1 MGRRHASIL
10 PLPVFQRIRPEDMQM
25 AATPAS
31 PFMDHTEL
39 PLRGIKVLELSHMI
53 MGPAAGLALADLGA
67 EVIKVEPIEGDRTRR
82 LKGSGS
88 GYFPVFNRNK
98 QSLAIDLKARE
109 GQAVVRQLALQADM
123 VVENFRDG
131 SLAQYGLDYE
141 SLSAENPGLIYV
153 SLKGFLSGP
162 YKQRTA
168 LDEVVQMMGGLAYI
182 NGGADTPQRVAASV
196 NDILG
201 GTFGVVGALAA
212 LHDRHA
218 TGRGRHVRSGLF
230 DNNLLL
236 VAQFIAQ
243 YLLRG
248 AAPKPMG
255 AERRPPWGVYDVFET
270 ADGRVFVAVV
280 GDAQWRNF
288 AQKFLPPEWAA
299 DPRLATAVDR
309 EAARPWL
316 VPGVGEILK
325 TWKTDELCAALEAA
339 GLSYGPIRQP
349 HDLLDDAHLNAGGAL
364 LKTRLPDGGEISA
377 AALPIEFDGL
387 KAGKRSDP
395 PRQGGDTQ
403 AILQGLG
410 WDAARIEVLRSAG
423 VIA

>member
-1 MGRRHASIL
+1 MT
-10 PLPVFQRIRPEDMQM
+10 
-25 AATPAS
+25 AAPAS
-31 PFMDHTEL
+31 PFMNQDEL

-53 MGPAAGLALADLGA
+53 MGPAAGLAPADLGA
-67 EVIKVEPIEGDRTRR
+67 EVIKLEPIDGDRTRR

-98 QSLAIDLKARE
+98 QSLSIDLKSAE
-109 GQAVVRQLALQADM
+109 GQALARQLALQADM

-131 SLAQYGLDYE
+131 GLAQYGLDYA
-141 SLSAENPGLIYV
+141 SLSAENPRLIYV

-162 YKQRTA
+162 YKHRTA

-212 LHDRHA
+212 LHDRHV

-230 DNNLLL
+230 ENNLLL

-243 YLLRG
+243 YQLTG
-248 AAPKPMG
+248 AAPKPFG
-255 AERRPPWGVYDVFET
+255 AERKPPWGVYDVFET

-309 EAARPWL
+309 EAARSWL
-316 VPGVGEILK
+316 RLGVGAILK

-339 GLSYGPIRQP
+339 NLSYGPIRQP
-349 HDLLDDAHLNAGGAL
+349 HDLLHDEHLNAGGAL
-364 LKTRLPDGGEISA
+364 LATALPDGGEIAA

-387 KAGKRSDP
+387 KAGKRFDP
-395 PRQGGDTQ
+395 PAQGRDTK
-403 AILQGLG
+403 AILRGLG
-410 WDAARIEVLRSAG
+410 LDAAAAQALRAAG
-423 VIA
+423 VVHCEDKA

>member
-1 MGRRHASIL
+1 MET
-10 PLPVFQRIRPEDMQM
+10 PV
-25 AATPAS
+25 S
-31 PFMDHTEL
+31 PFLDDAEL

-53 MGPAAGLALADLGA
+53 MGPATGLVLADLGA
-67 EVIKVEPIEGDRTRR
+67 EVIKVEPIEGDRTRK
-82 LKGSGS
+82 LQGSGS

-98 QSLAIDLKARE
+98 QSLAIDLKSGE
-109 GQAVVRQLALQADM
+109 GQAIVRRLALQADM

-131 SLAQYGLDYE
+131 SLAQYGLDYAA
-141 SLSAENPGLIYV
+141 LSAENPGLIYI

-162 YKQRTA
+162 YQQRTA

-212 LHDRHA
+212 LHQRNT
-218 TGRGRHVRSGLF
+218 TGRGRHIRSGLF
-230 DNNLLL
+230 ENNLLL
-236 VAQFIAQ
+236 VSQFIAQ
-243 YLLRG
+243 YQITG
-248 AAPKPMG
+248 SAPKPFG
-255 AERRPPWGVYDVFET
+255 AERKPPWGIYDIFDT

-299 DPRLATAVDR
+299 DARLATAVDR

-325 TWKTDELCAALEAA
+325 NWKTADLCEALEAA
-339 GLSYGPIRQP
+339 NLSYGPIRQP
-349 HDLLDDAHLNAGGAL
+349 HDLLQDRHLLARGAL
-364 LKTRLPDGGEISA
+364 LKTSVPDGGEISA
-377 AALPIEFDGL
+377 AALPIEFDGQ
-387 KAGKRSDP
+387 KAGKRADP
-395 PRQGGDTQ
+395 PRRGSHNRRILRELGLDDEKIQ
-403 AILQGLG
+403 ALE
-410 WDAARIEVLRSAG
+410 AAG
-423 VIA
+423 VLAPSFMEDAH

>member
-1 MGRRHASIL
+1 MS
-10 PLPVFQRIRPEDMQM
+10 
-25 AATPAS
+25 AAPAS
-31 PFMDHTEL
+31 PFMDHSEL

-67 EVIKVEPIEGDRTRR
+67 EVIKLEPIDGDRTRR

-98 QSLAIDLKARE
+98 QSLSIDLKSAE
-109 GQAVVRQLALQADM
+109 GQALARQLALQADM

-131 SLAQYGLDYE
+131 GLAQYGLDYA
-141 SLSAENPGLIYV
+141 SLSAENPRLIYV

-162 YKQRTA
+162 YKHRTA

-212 LHDRHA
+212 LHDRHV

-230 DNNLLL
+230 ENNLLL

-243 YLLRG
+243 YQLTG
-248 AAPKPMG
+248 AAPKPFG
-255 AERRPPWGVYDVFET
+255 AERKPPWGVYDVFDT

-288 AQKFLPPEWAA
+288 ARKFLPPEWAA

-309 EAARPWL
+309 EAARSWL
-316 VPGVGEILK
+316 VPGVGAILK
-325 TWKTDELCAALEAA
+325 TWKTDALCAALEAA
-339 GLSYGPIRQP
+339 NLSYGPIRQP
-349 HDLLDDAHLNAGGAL
+349 HDLLHDEHLNAGGAL
-364 LKTRLPDGGEISA
+364 LATALPDGGEIAA

-387 KAGKRSDP
+387 KAGKRFDP
-395 PRQGGDTQ
+395 PGQGRDTE
-403 AILQGLG
+403 AILRGLG
-410 WDAARIEVLRSAG
+410 LDAARIDALRSAG
-423 VIA
+423 VVHCEDKT

>member
-1 MGRRHASIL
+1 MS
-10 PLPVFQRIRPEDMQM
+10 
-25 AATPAS
+25 AAPAS
-31 PFMDHTEL
+31 PFMDHSEL

-67 EVIKVEPIEGDRTRR
+67 EVIKLEPIDGDRTRR

-98 QSLAIDLKARE
+98 QSLSIDLKSAE
-109 GQAVVRQLALQADM
+109 GQALARQLALRADM

-131 SLAQYGLDYE
+131 GLAQYGLDYA
-141 SLSAENPGLIYV
+141 SLSAENPRLIYV

-162 YKQRTA
+162 YKHRTA

-212 LHDRHA
+212 LHDRHV

-230 DNNLLL
+230 ENNLLL

-243 YLLRG
+243 YQLTG
-248 AAPKPMG
+248 AAPKPFG
-255 AERRPPWGVYDVFET
+255 AERKPPWGVYDVFET

-288 AQKFLPPEWAA
+288 AQKFLPSEWAA

-309 EAARPWL
+309 EAARSWL
-316 VPGVGEILK
+316 VPGVGAILK
-325 TWKTDELCAALEAA
+325 TWKTDALCAALEAA
-339 GLSYGPIRQP
+339 NLSYGPIRQP
-349 HDLLDDAHLNAGGAL
+349 HDLLHDEHLNAGGAL
-364 LKTRLPDGGEISA
+364 LATALPDGGEIAA

-387 KAGKRSDP
+387 KAGKRFDP
-395 PRQGGDTQ
+395 PAQGRDTE
-403 AILQGLG
+403 AILRGLG
-410 WDAARIEVLRSAG
+410 LDAAGIDALRSAG
-423 VIA
+423 VVHCEDKA

>member
-1 MGRRHASIL
+1 
-10 PLPVFQRIRPEDMQM
+10 
-25 AATPAS
+25 
-31 PFMDHTEL
+31 
-39 PLRGIKVLELSHMI
+39 
-53 MGPAAGLALADLGA
+53 
-67 EVIKVEPIEGDRTRR
+67 
-82 LKGSGS
+82 
-88 GYFPVFNRNK
+88 
-98 QSLAIDLKARE
+98 
-109 GQAVVRQLALQADM
+109 M

-162 YKQRTA
+162 YKHRTA

-230 DNNLLL
+230 ENNLLL

-243 YLLRG
+243 FQLTG
-248 AAPKPMG
+248 TAPKPFG
-255 AERRPPWGVYDVFET
+255 AERKPPWGVYDVFET

-309 EAARPWL
+309 EAARSWL

-325 TWKTDELCAALEAA
+325 TWKTDALCAALEAA
-339 GLSYGPIRQP
+339 NLSYGPIRQP
-349 HDLLDDAHLNAGGAL
+349 HDLLQDEHLNAGGAL
-364 LKTRLPDGGEISA
+364 LATVLPDGGEIAA
-377 AALPIEFDGL
+377 AALPIEFDGQ

-395 PRQGGDTQ
+395 PAQGRHTE
-403 AILQGLG
+403 AILRGLG
-410 WDAARIEVLRSAG
+410 LDAARIEALHTAG
-423 VIA
+423 IIRCEGR

>member
-1 MGRRHASIL
+1 MS
-10 PLPVFQRIRPEDMQM
+10 
-25 AATPAS
+25 AAPAS
-31 PFMDHTEL
+31 PFMDHSEL

-67 EVIKVEPIEGDRTRR
+67 EVIKLEPIDGDRTRR

-98 QSLAIDLKARE
+98 QSLSIDLKSAE
-109 GQAVVRQLALQADM
+109 GQALARQLALQADM

-131 SLAQYGLDYE
+131 GLAQYGLDYA
-141 SLSAENPGLIYV
+141 SLSAENPRLIYV

-162 YKQRTA
+162 YKHRTA

-212 LHDRHA
+212 LHDRHV

-230 DNNLLL
+230 ENNLLL

-243 YLLRG
+243 YQLTG
-248 AAPKPMG
+248 TAPKPFG
-255 AERRPPWGVYDVFET
+255 AERKPPWGVYDVFET

-288 AQKFLPPEWAA
+288 ARKFLPPEWAA

-309 EAARPWL
+309 EAARSWL
-316 VPGVGEILK
+316 VPGVGAILK
-325 TWKTDELCAALEAA
+325 TWKTNELCAALEAA
-339 GLSYGPIRQP
+339 NLSYGPIRQP
-349 HDLLDDAHLNAGGAL
+349 HDLLHDDHLNAGGAL
-364 LKTRLPDGGEISA
+364 LATALPDGGEIAA

-387 KAGKRSDP
+387 KAGKRFDP
-395 PRQGGDTQ
+395 PAQGRDTE
-403 AILQGLG
+403 AILRGLG
-410 WDAARIEVLRSAG
+410 LDAARIDALRSAG
-423 VIA
+423 VVHCEDKT

>member
-1 MGRRHASIL
+1 MS
-10 PLPVFQRIRPEDMQM
+10 
-25 AATPAS
+25 AAPAS
-31 PFMDHTEL
+31 PFMDHSEL

-67 EVIKVEPIEGDRTRR
+67 EVIKLEPIDGDRTRR

-98 QSLAIDLKARE
+98 QSLSIDLKSAE
-109 GQAVVRQLALQADM
+109 GQALARQLALRADM

-131 SLAQYGLDYE
+131 GLAQYGLDYA
-141 SLSAENPGLIYV
+141 SLSAENPRLIYV

-162 YKQRTA
+162 YKHRTA

-212 LHDRHA
+212 LHDRHV

-230 DNNLLL
+230 ENNLLL

-243 YLLRG
+243 YQLTG
-248 AAPKPMG
+248 AAPNPSG
-255 AERRPPWGVYDVFET
+255 AERKPPWGVYDVFET

-288 AQKFLPPEWAA
+288 AQKFLPSEWAA

-309 EAARPWL
+309 EAARSWL
-316 VPGVGEILK
+316 VPGVGAILK
-325 TWKTDELCAALEAA
+325 TWKTDALCAALEAA
-339 GLSYGPIRQP
+339 NLSYGPIRQP
-349 HDLLDDAHLNAGGAL
+349 HDLLHDEHLNAGGAL
-364 LKTRLPDGGEISA
+364 LATALPDGGEIAA

-387 KAGKRSDP
+387 KAGKRFDP
-395 PRQGGDTQ
+395 PAQGRDTE
-403 AILQGLG
+403 AILRGLG
-410 WDAARIEVLRSAG
+410 LDAARIDALRSAG
-423 VIA
+423 VVHCEDKA

>member
-1 MGRRHASIL
+1 MTKMSG
-10 PLPVFQRIRPEDMQM
+10 
-25 AATPAS
+25 S
-31 PFMDHTEL
+31 PFMDGSEL
-39 PLRGIKVLELSHMI
+39 PLRGIRVLELSHMI

-67 EVIKVEPIEGDRTRR
+67 EVIKLEPMEGDRTRR

-98 QSLAIDLKARE
+98 QSLAVDLKSAEGCELAR
-109 GQAVVRQLALQADM
+109 RLALRADM

-131 SLAQYGLDYE
+131 GLAQYGLDYE
-141 SLSAENPGLIYV
+141 SLSAANPGLIYV

-162 YKQRTA
+162 YKHRTA

-182 NGGADTPQRVAASV
+182 NGGADAPQRVAASV

-218 TGRGRHVRSGLF
+218 SGRGRHVRAGLF
-230 DNNLLL
+230 ENNLLL

-243 YLLRG
+243 YQLTG
-248 AAPKPMG
+248 DAPKPMG
-255 AERRPPWGVYDVFET
+255 AERRPPWGVYDVFDT

-288 AQKFLPPEWAA
+288 AQRFLPPEWAA

-309 EAARPWL
+309 EAARSWL
-316 VPGVGEILK
+316 VPGVAEILK
-325 TWKTDELCAALEAA
+325 SWKTADLCAALEAA
-339 GLSYGPIRQP
+339 NLSYGPIRQP
-349 HDLLDDAHLNAGGAL
+349 HELLDDEHLKAGGAL
-364 LKTRLPDGGEISA
+364 LKTRLPEGGEISA
-377 AALPIEFDGL
+377 AALPIEFDGR

-395 PRQGGDTQ
+395 PARGAHTRD
-403 AILQGLG
+403 ILLRMGL
-410 WDAARIEVLRSAG
+410 DAQRIDALREAG

>member
-1 MGRRHASIL
+1 MS
-10 PLPVFQRIRPEDMQM
+10 
-25 AATPAS
+25 AAPAS
-31 PFMDHTEL
+31 PFMDHSEL

-67 EVIKVEPIEGDRTRR
+67 EVIKLEPIDGDRTRR

-98 QSLAIDLKARE
+98 QSLSIDLQSAE
-109 GQAVVRQLALQADM
+109 GQALARQLALRADM

-131 SLAQYGLDYE
+131 GLAQYGLDYA
-141 SLSAENPGLIYV
+141 SLSAENPRLIYV

-162 YKQRTA
+162 YKHRTA

-212 LHDRHA
+212 LHDRHV

-230 DNNLLL
+230 ENNLLL

-243 YLLRG
+243 YQLTG
-248 AAPKPMG
+248 AAPKPFG
-255 AERRPPWGVYDVFET
+255 AERKPPWGVYDVFET

-309 EAARPWL
+309 EAARSWL
-316 VPGVGEILK
+316 VPGVGAILK
-325 TWKTDELCAALEAA
+325 TWKTDALCAALEAA
-339 GLSYGPIRQP
+339 NLSYGPIRQP
-349 HDLLDDAHLNAGGAL
+349 HDLLHDEHLNAGGAL
-364 LKTRLPDGGEISA
+364 LATALPDGGEIAA

-387 KAGKRSDP
+387 KAGKRFDP
-395 PRQGGDTQ
+395 PAQGRDTE
-403 AILQGLG
+403 AILRGLG
-410 WDAARIEVLRSAG
+410 LDAARIDALRSAG
-423 VIA
+423 VVHCEDKA

>member
-1 MGRRHASIL
+1 MT
-10 PLPVFQRIRPEDMQM
+10 
-25 AATPAS
+25 AAPAS
-31 PFMDHTEL
+31 PFMNQDEL

-67 EVIKVEPIEGDRTRR
+67 EVIKLEPIDGDRTRR

-98 QSLAIDLKARE
+98 QSLSIDLKSAE
-109 GQAVVRQLALQADM
+109 GQALARQLALQADM

-131 SLAQYGLDYE
+131 GLAQYGLDYA
-141 SLSAENPGLIYV
+141 SLSAENPRLIYV

-162 YKQRTA
+162 YMHRTA

-212 LHDRHA
+212 LHDRHV

-230 DNNLLL
+230 ENNLLL

-243 YLLRG
+243 YQLTG
-248 AAPKPMG
+248 AAPKPFG
-255 AERRPPWGVYDVFET
+255 AERKPPWGVYDVFET

-309 EAARPWL
+309 EAARSWL
-316 VPGVGEILK
+316 VPGVGAILK

-339 GLSYGPIRQP
+339 NLSYGPIRQP
-349 HDLLDDAHLNAGGAL
+349 HDLLHDEHLNAGGAL
-364 LKTRLPDGGEISA
+364 LATALPDGGEIAA

-387 KAGKRSDP
+387 KAGKRFDP
-395 PRQGGDTQ
+395 PAQGRDTK
-403 AILQGLG
+403 AILRGLG
-410 WDAARIEVLRSAG
+410 LDAARIEALRAAG
-423 VIA
+423 VVHCEDKA

>member
-1 MGRRHASIL
+1 MS
-10 PLPVFQRIRPEDMQM
+10 
-25 AATPAS
+25 AAPAS
-31 PFMDHTEL
+31 PFMDHSEL

-67 EVIKVEPIEGDRTRR
+67 EVIKLEPIDGDRTRR

-98 QSLAIDLKARE
+98 QSLSIDLKSAE
-109 GQAVVRQLALQADM
+109 GQALARQLALRADM
-123 VVENFRDG
+123 VVEDFRDG
-131 SLAQYGLDYE
+131 GLAQYGLDYA
-141 SLSAENPGLIYV
+141 SLSAENPRLIYV

-162 YKQRTA
+162 YKHRTA

-212 LHDRHA
+212 LHDRHV

-230 DNNLLL
+230 ENNLLL

-243 YLLRG
+243 YQLTG
-248 AAPKPMG
+248 AAPKPFG
-255 AERRPPWGVYDVFET
+255 AERKPPWGVYDVFET

-288 AQKFLPPEWAA
+288 AQKFLPSEWAA

-309 EAARPWL
+309 EAARSWL
-316 VPGVGEILK
+316 VPGVGAILK
-325 TWKTDELCAALEAA
+325 TWKTDALCAALEAA
-339 GLSYGPIRQP
+339 NLSYGPIRQP
-349 HDLLDDAHLNAGGAL
+349 HDLLHDEHLNAGGAL
-364 LKTRLPDGGEISA
+364 LATALPDGGEIAA

-387 KAGKRSDP
+387 KAGKRFDP
-395 PRQGGDTQ
+395 PAQGRDTE
-403 AILQGLG
+403 AILRGLG
-410 WDAARIEVLRSAG
+410 LDAARIDALRSAG
-423 VIA
+423 VVHCEDKA

>member
-1 MGRRHASIL
+1 MN
-10 PLPVFQRIRPEDMQM
+10 
-25 AATPAS
+25 AAPAS
-31 PFMDHTEL
+31 PFMDHSEL

-67 EVIKVEPIEGDRTRR
+67 EVIKLEPIDGDRTRR

-98 QSLAIDLKARE
+98 QSLSIDLKSTE
-109 GQAVVRQLALQADM
+109 GQALARQLALQADM

-131 SLAQYGLDYE
+131 GLAQYGLDYA
-141 SLSAENPGLIYV
+141 SLSAENPRLIYV

-162 YKQRTA
+162 YKHRTA

-182 NGGADTPQRVAASV
+182 NGGADAPQRVAASV

-212 LHDRHA
+212 LHDRHL

-230 DNNLLL
+230 ENNLLL

-243 YLLRG
+243 YQLTG
-248 AAPKPMG
+248 TAPKPFG
-255 AERRPPWGVYDVFET
+255 AERKPPWGVYDVFET

-309 EAARPWL
+309 EAARSWL
-316 VPGVGEILK
+316 VPGVGAILK
-325 TWKTDELCAALEAA
+325 TWNTDALCAALEAA
-339 GLSYGPIRQP
+339 NLSYGPIRQP
-349 HDLLDDAHLNAGGAL
+349 HDLLHDEHLNAGGAL
-364 LKTRLPDGGEISA
+364 LATALPDGGEIAA

-387 KAGKRSDP
+387 KAGKRFDP
-395 PRQGGDTQ
+395 PAQGRDTE
-403 AILQGLG
+403 AILRGLG
-410 WDAARIEVLRSAG
+410 LDAARIDALRSAG
-423 VIA
+423 VVHCEDKT

>member
-1 MGRRHASIL
+1 MT
-10 PLPVFQRIRPEDMQM
+10 
-25 AATPAS
+25 AAPAS
-31 PFMDHTEL
+31 PFMNQDEL

-67 EVIKVEPIEGDRTRR
+67 EVIKLEPIDGDRTRR

-98 QSLAIDLKARE
+98 QSLSIDLKSAE
-109 GQAVVRQLALQADM
+109 GQALARRLALQADM

-131 SLAQYGLDYE
+131 GLAQYGLDYA
-141 SLSAENPGLIYV
+141 SLSAENPRLIYV

-162 YKQRTA
+162 YKHRTA

-212 LHDRHA
+212 LHDRHV

-230 DNNLLL
+230 ENNLLL

-243 YLLRG
+243 YQLTG
-248 AAPKPMG
+248 AAPKPFG
-255 AERRPPWGVYDVFET
+255 AERKPPWGVYDVFET

-309 EAARPWL
+309 EAARSWL
-316 VPGVGEILK
+316 VPGVGAILK

-339 GLSYGPIRQP
+339 NLSYGPIRQP
-349 HDLLDDAHLNAGGAL
+349 HDLLHDEHLNANGAL
-364 LKTRLPDGGEISA
+364 LATALPYGGAIAA

-387 KAGKRSDP
+387 KAGKRLDP
-395 PRQGGDTQ
+395 PAQGRDTE
-403 AILQGLG
+403 AILRGLG
-410 WDAARIEVLRSAG
+410 LDAARIEALRAAG
-423 VIA
+423 VVHCEEQA

>member
-1 MGRRHASIL
+1 MS
-10 PLPVFQRIRPEDMQM
+10 
-25 AATPAS
+25 AAPAS
-31 PFMDHTEL
+31 PFMDHSEL

-67 EVIKVEPIEGDRTRR
+67 EVIKLEPIDGDRTRR

-98 QSLAIDLKARE
+98 QSLSIDLKSAE
-109 GQAVVRQLALQADM
+109 GQALARQLALRADM

-131 SLAQYGLDYE
+131 GLAQYGLDYA
-141 SLSAENPGLIYV
+141 SLSAENPRLIYV

-162 YKQRTA
+162 YKHRTA

-212 LHDRHA
+212 LHDRHV

-230 DNNLLL
+230 ENNLLL

-243 YLLRG
+243 YQLTG
-248 AAPKPMG
+248 AAPKPFG
-255 AERRPPWGVYDVFET
+255 AERKPPWGVYDVFET

-288 AQKFLPPEWAA
+288 AQKFLPSEWAA

-309 EAARPWL
+309 EAARSWL
-316 VPGVGEILK
+316 VPGVGAILK
-325 TWKTDELCAALEAA
+325 TWKTDALCAALEAA
-339 GLSYGPIRQP
+339 NLSYGPIRQP
-349 HDLLDDAHLNAGGAL
+349 HDLLHDEHLNAGGAL
-364 LKTRLPDGGEISA
+364 LATALPDGGEIAA

-387 KAGKRSDP
+387 KAGKRFDP
-395 PRQGGDTQ
+395 PAQGRDTE
-403 AILQGLG
+403 AILRGLG
-410 WDAARIEVLRSAG
+410 LDAARIDALRSAG
-423 VIA
+423 VVHCEDKA

>member
-1 MGRRHASIL
+1 MT
-10 PLPVFQRIRPEDMQM
+10 
-25 AATPAS
+25 AAPAS
-31 PFMDHTEL
+31 PFMDSSEL

-67 EVIKVEPIEGDRTRR
+67 EVIKVEPIDGDRTRR

-98 QSLAIDLKARE
+98 QSLSIDLKSTE
-109 GQAVVRQLALQADM
+109 GQALARQLALQADM

-162 YKQRTA
+162 YKHRTA

-212 LHDRHA
+212 LHDRHT

-230 DNNLLL
+230 ENNLLL

-243 YLLRG
+243 FQLTG
-248 AAPKPMG
+248 TAPKPFG
-255 AERRPPWGVYDVFET
+255 AERKPPWGVYDVFET

-309 EAARPWL
+309 EAARSWL

-325 TWKTDELCAALEAA
+325 TWKTDEL
-339 GLSYGPIRQP
+339 LSLI
-349 HDLLDDAHLNAGGAL
+349 H
-364 LKTRLPDGGEISA
+364 I
-377 AALPIEFDGL
+377 
-387 KAGKRSDP
+387 
-395 PRQGGDTQ
+395 
-403 AILQGLG
+403 
-410 WDAARIEVLRSAG
+410 
-423 VIA
+423 

>member
-1 MGRRHASIL
+1 MS
-10 PLPVFQRIRPEDMQM
+10 MT
-25 AATPAS
+25 AAPAS
-31 PFMDHTEL
+31 PFMNQDEL

-67 EVIKVEPIEGDRTRR
+67 EVIKLEPIDGDRTRR

-98 QSLAIDLKARE
+98 QSLSIDLKSAE
-109 GQAVVRQLALQADM
+109 GQALARQLALQADM

-131 SLAQYGLDYE
+131 GLAQYGLDYA
-141 SLSAENPGLIYV
+141 SLSAENPRLIYV

-162 YKQRTA
+162 YKHRTA

-212 LHDRHA
+212 LHDRHV

-230 DNNLLL
+230 ENNLLL

-243 YLLRG
+243 YQLTG
-248 AAPKPMG
+248 AAPKPFG
-255 AERRPPWGVYDVFET
+255 AERKPPWGVYDVFET

-309 EAARPWL
+309 EAARSWL
-316 VPGVGEILK
+316 VPGVGAILK

-339 GLSYGPIRQP
+339 NLSYGPIRQP
-349 HDLLDDAHLNAGGAL
+349 HDLLHDEHLNAGGAL
-364 LKTRLPDGGEISA
+364 LATALPDGGEIAA

-387 KAGKRSDP
+387 KAGKRFDP
-395 PRQGGDTQ
+395 PAQGRDTK
-403 AILQGLG
+403 AILRGLG
-410 WDAARIEVLRSAG
+410 LDAARIEALRAAG
-423 VIA
+423 VVHCEDKA